1 MISLAL
7 SLRADLVVADEATTS
22 LDVIVEAQFLD
33 LLRELCEEFELTI
46 LLITHNIGIVA
57 EAADRVA
64 VMYAGRLAELGGV
77 HDVFGQ
83 TLHPYANGLLKAV
96 PNIKLVDDEL
106 YRMAGAPPNLIAP
119 PSGCRFH
126 PRCPSVMEICS
137 ERAPSFGEYGT
148 EHSTACWLYE
158 DVPVLDEASTN

>member
-1 MISLAL
+1 
-7 SLRADLVVADEATTS
+7 
-22 LDVIVEAQFLD
+22 
-33 LLRELCEEFELTI
+33 
-46 LLITHNIGIVA
+46 LITHNIGIVA

-83 TLHPYANGLLKAV
+83 TLHPYADGLLKAV

-106 YRMAGAPPNLIAP
+106 YRMEGAPPNLIAP

-126 PRCPSVMEICS
+126 PRCPRVMEMCS
-137 ERAPSFGEYGT
+137 EQAPSFGEYRA

-158 DVPVLDEASTN
+158 DVPALDDASTN

>member
-1 MISLAL
+1 MS
-7 SLRADLVVADEATTS
+7 SSKPT
-22 LDVIVEAQFLD
+22 FLD

-46 LLITHNIGIVA
+46 LLITHNSGFVA
-57 EAADRVA
+57 EPADRVA
-64 VMYAGRLAELGGV
+64 LIYAVRPPELGGV

-106 YRMAGAPPNLIAP
+106 YRMEGAPPNLIAP

-126 PRCPSVMEICS
+126 PRCPRVMEICS
-137 ERAPSFGEYGT
+137 EQAPSFSEYGA

-158 DVPVLDEASTN
+158 DVSVLDEASTN